1 MSAAATAGGAPAQPD
16 AIAEAPR
23 APMTPSTPPQAGS
36 GAAVSMAWRMAFA
49 SPLYRLTLAG
59 PVPREFR
66 RIPRDPWPGES
77 AHGEELR
84 RAEAEMREALR
95 FAGGAGEP
103 ARQAWLHG
111 FRWLR
116 DLRALG
122 GDEARRQARELV
134 AAWIA
139 EHDRWSEIAWRPDV
153 LGARLVAW
161 LGNHDFF
168 AASADDRFRA
178 GLRRSITRQARHLV
192 RTVRRA
198 PAGAA
203 RIAAIH
209 GLLVSGAA
217 LPDGD
222 RRMAAAV
229 RLLEREL
236 PGQILGDGGHVE
248 RSPSVHLEVLRRLV
262 EIRTLLRAA
271 GMAAPEILGASIE
284 RMAPMLRFFR
294 HGDGGLALF
303 NDSNEEE
310 GWAVD
315 LALTQADAKGRPGA
329 SAPDSGFERLVAN
342 RTLVLMDVGAPPPP
356 GLDGHAHA
364 GTLSF
369 EMSVGKERLIVNCG
383 AHAGGRAA
391 WRQVQRSTAAHSAA
405 SIADS
410 SSAEILPDGRLGRRP
425 SAVTAA
431 RQSDSGNSWVE
442 ASHDGYCD
450 THGIRHTRR
459 VYLAAGGDDFRG
471 ADSFAGA
478 AGRAF
483 TLRFHLHPDVKPLMV
498 HDDSAVLL
506 RLPSGASWRLRA
518 AGGRLSLAESVYL
531 GERGVVR
538 RCEQVVIEG
547 VTGAEETQVRWAFQ
561 ALPKR

>member
-1 MSAAATAGGAPAQPD
+1 MPAPGAPPGGPA
-16 AIAEAPR
+16 
-23 APMTPSTPPQAGS
+23 TPA
-36 GAAVSMAWRMAFA
+36 
-49 SPLYRLTLAG
+49 
-59 PVPREFR
+59 
-66 RIPRDPWPGES
+66 
-77 AHGEELR
+77 
-84 RAEAEMREALR
+84 
-95 FAGGAGEP
+95 
-103 ARQAWLHG
+103 
-111 FRWLR
+111 
-116 DLRALG
+116 ALG
-122 GDEARRQARELV
+122 LAFSGLCLSEGHKRLKKGVALLCREL
-134 AAWIA
+134 
-139 EHDRWSEIAWRPDV
+139 DR
-153 LGARLVAW
+153 
-161 LGNHDFF
+161 
-168 AASADDRFRA
+168 
-178 GLRRSITRQARHLV
+178 
-192 RTVRRA
+192 
-198 PAGAA
+198 
-203 RIAAIH
+203 
-209 GLLVSGAA
+209 
-217 LPDGD
+217 
-222 RRMAAAV
+222 
-229 RLLEREL
+229 
-236 PGQILGDGGHVE
+236 QILADGGHVS
-248 RSPSVHLEVLRRLV
+248 RNPSAQLSILLDLLSLRDALTARRIEVPKPVRDA
-262 EIRTLLRAA
+262 ID
-271 GMAAPEILGASIE
+271 
-284 RMAPMLRFFR
+284 RMMPMLRFFR

-383 AHAGGRAA
+383 AYAGGRAA